1 MSEQAANRRRQEELY
16 GEPLASLVAGI
27 CDTLGINQTAV
38 ARVLGLSTPML
49 SHLVAGRRVKIGS
62 PLAHARL
69 VQLRRLAADVAAGR
83 TSPAQAAEEVA
94 RIAASQDSWA
104 TTAPTT
110 EPAALQ
116 QQLLSVAPAE
126 EWVQI
131 AAEIAERHPG
141 AAALLHQLAAGRAQ
155 GGDVDRVG

>member
-16 GEPLASLVAGI
+16 GEPLASLVSGI
-27 CDTLGINQTAV
+27 GDTLGMNQTAV

-69 VQLRRLAADVAAGR
+69 VQLRQLAADVAAGR
-83 TSPAQAAEEVA
+83 TSPAQAAEEVG

-131 AAEIAERHPG
+131 AGEIADRHPG
-141 AAALLHQLAAGRAQ
+141 AAALLHQLVARPAQ
-155 GGDVDRVG
+155 GGGVDREG